1 MPFIGVQPATVPLT
15 SSDITD
21 GIIST
26 AKIADD
32 AVGNTK
38 LDLSAN
44 YAFTG
49 TVTGAGKILQVVQA
63 FKDDVFS
70 TTSTSYVDVTGMS
83 ATITPSS
90 SSNKIL
96 VQLRTT
102 QAMDGD
108 NKMTTNLVRG
118 STTIANA
125 DGKTYFSNM
134 YPSRQSTDTN
144 IYIVHGSTH
153 LDFLDTP
160 STTSSTTYKLQ
171 LLVDSG
177 TGYINRGR
185 DNDIFRGVSSI
196 TLMEIAVWQI

>member
-1 MPFIGVQPATVPLT
+1 MPYVGQT
-15 SSDITD
+15 ITD
-21 GIIST
+21 VFPTSISVDSAT
-26 AKIADD
+26 IS
-32 AVGNTK
+32 GNT
-38 LDLSAN
+38 
-44 YAFTG
+44 TIGG
-49 TVTGAGKILQVVQA
+49 TLGVTGATTLSNQLTDANMSSGSVLQVVQV

-102 QAMDGD
+102 QAMDGN

-134 YPSRQSTDTN
+134 YPSRLSTDTN
-144 IYIVHGSTH
+144 IYLVHGSTH

-185 DNDIFRGVSSI
+185 DSEIFRGVSSI
-196 TLMEIAVWQI
+196 TLMEIAV

>member
-1 MPFIGVQPATVPLT
+1 MGYLGNQITTVFPTSISVDTATIATANISNQLT
-15 SSDITD
+15 
-21 GIIST
+21 
-26 AKIADD
+26 D
-32 AVGNTK
+32 ANM
-38 LDLSAN
+38 SA
-44 YAFTG
+44 G
-49 TVTGAGKILQVVQA
+49 SVVQVVQA

-196 TLMEIAVWQI
+196 TLMEIAV